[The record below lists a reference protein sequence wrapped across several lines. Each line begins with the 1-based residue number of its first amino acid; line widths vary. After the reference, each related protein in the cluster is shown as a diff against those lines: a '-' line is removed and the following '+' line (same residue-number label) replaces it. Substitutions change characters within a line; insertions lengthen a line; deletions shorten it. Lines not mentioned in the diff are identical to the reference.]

1 MVKLTCRTALIALGL
16 LAAPAF
22 AQITATGM
30 ASGQG
35 TLDQGRK
42 FALSAR
48 INADGTASGQATLIN
63 KNFTGDKPGQPYQLH
78 VTVTC
83 GKKLDDHSAIFGG
96 MTQKTN
102 DSNLVDA
109 VYFSV
114 QDNGE
119 PGAGQGHDQPCL
131 LLRRRSRDHRRSQIV
146 PRLDADRLAARADRQ
161 RQHQRQVIACP
172 ASLAVT
178 IRIASAMAWS
188 RSSSLVSRWSAS
200 LASASGAASRPASR
214 SSRARMSASTS
225 SKCG

>member
-119 PGAGQGHDQPCL
+119 PGAGKDM
-131 LLRRRSRDHRRSQIV
+131 I
-146 PRLDADRLAARADRQ
+146 
-161 RQHQRQVIACP
+161 
-172 ASLAVT
+172 
-178 IRIASAMAWS
+178 
-188 RSSSLVSRWSAS
+188 
-200 LASASGAASRPASR
+200 
-214 SSRARMSASTS
+214 SRATFFDDDPATTGDPKLCLGSTLTDLPLETIVS
-225 SKCG
+225 GNINVK

>member
-1 MVKLTCRTALIALGL
+1 MVKLTCRTALIALSL

-22 AQITATGM
+22 AQITAIGM

-48 INADGTASGQATLIN
+48 INADGTAAGQATLTN

-119 PGAGQGHDQPCL
+119 PGAGKDM
-131 LLRRRSRDHRRSQIV
+131 I
-146 PRLDADRLAARADRQ
+146 
-161 RQHQRQVIACP
+161 
-172 ASLAVT
+172 
-178 IRIASAMAWS
+178 
-188 RSSSLVSRWSAS
+188 
-200 LASASGAASRPASR
+200 
-214 SSRARMSASTS
+214 SRAYFFDDDPATTGDPKLCLGSRLTDLPLEPIVSGNINV
-225 SKCG
+225 K